1 MWQQIR
7 PSFLVLIVIGF
18 FVISCNSKPAEIP
31 FPQEAYGIKQPQTV
45 PLIFLN
51 ELKLNRDT
59 INRKKIKTVGRP
71 LDIDK
76 LPMTPYDT
84 SLYTPFFNFS
94 TNLKII
100 NQKKNEG
107 SKATFF
113 LPYFSLFTFH
123 FSLFTFPA
131 PYKNIAALMLYRI
144 FKPLTFE
151 ATPPTLVNFK

>member
-94 TNLKII
+94 TNPKII
-100 NQKKNEG
+100 NQKKM
-107 SKATFF
+107 KAAKQ
-113 LPYFSLFTFH
+113 LSSYHTFH
-123 FSLFTFPA
+123 FSLFTF
-131 PYKNIAALMLYRI
+131 YFLL
-144 FKPLTFE
+144 FQH
-151 ATPPTLVNFK
+151 PTKILQLSCCTVYLNH